1 MKASRKEMDYIQSSD
16 GPAKPGAPCTHRL
29 HTSSSPGILSHLLQR
44 RSPLGALC
52 SPAEVFRLC
61 RVQLGPPGP
70 GRAQEVSRPPSVLA
84 SPLTLHHCHR
94 HSPPGTAVPPSSL
107 ASVPCGLSW
116 FPHINKKRLELW
128 EHLCGLPLHL
138 LPK

>member
-1 MKASRKEMDYIQSSD
+1 MKASREETDYIQSSD
-16 GPAKPGAPCTHRL
+16 GPAKPGAPPHPPSPY
-29 HTSSSPGILSHLLQR
+29 SSSPGILSHLLQW

-61 RVQLGPPGP
+61 RVRLAPPGP
-70 GRAQEVSRPPSVLA
+70 GWAQEVSRPPSVLA

-94 HSPPGTAVPPSSL
+94 HSPPGTAVPPSLL

-116 FPHINKKRLELW
+116 FPHINKKRSEPW

-138 LPK
+138 LPR